1 MAGGGALLRM
11 NLLKF
16 LLLLFCGIG
25 FLIFA
30 AMALFWLW
38 RRRGNEHERVYKRI
52 QMQMEQMESNVRNEC
67 KQVRNFKHFF

>member
-1 MAGGGALLRM
+1 M

-16 LLLLFCGIG
+16 VLLIFCAIG
-25 FLIFA
+25 FL
-30 AMALFWLW
+30 LFVAISLIWLW

-67 KQVRNFKHFF
+67 KQV